1 MARAPMPTPPIANL
15 VSLRKHRYGCDP
27 SRYPIKSVAY
37 VISHTS
43 LWRIVFKVACCG
55 SILAVIILIVLLA
68 TALKPQA
75 KLISPN
81 LEWWGWLIG
90 VLVVFVEA
98 AICATLLIVVSQS
111 KAQTKVFVETM
122 RIEGYWREN
131 EMKPQSTIKDLN
143 LLKKAFVVRIVTL
156 PIQIVPLLG
165 GAVYSAI
172 NATFTGWD
180 YMDRYFDAISL
191 PPKLQRVEVFG
202 EDRSDC
208 LALLHPATYD
218 SDNDYARFGFMCGF
232 MESLPIVG
240 WVLFPVTNA
249 VAAALFACDIEKS
262 GGPAALEILKS
273 HPSQSAGISPVAAA
287 MGLGR
292 CEVDS
297 YHE

>member
-1 MARAPMPTPPIANL
+1 MARAPVSAPPIANL

-55 SILAVIILIVLLA
+55 SIIALIILIVLLA
-68 TALKPQA
+68 LALKPQA
-75 KLISPN
+75 ELISPI
-81 LEWWGWLIG
+81 LEWWAWLVG
-90 VLVVFVEA
+90 VLIVFVEA
-98 AICATLLIVVSQS
+98 ALCATLLMAVSQS

-122 RIEGYWREN
+122 RIEGCWREN
-131 EMKPQSTIKDLN
+131 EMRPQSTIKDLN
-143 LLKKAFVVRIVTL
+143 LVKKAFIVRIITL
-156 PIQIVPLLG
+156 PIQIIPLLG

-180 YMDRYFDAISL
+180 YMDRYFDAIGLS
-191 PPKLQRVEVFG
+191 PKLQRVEVFG

-232 MESLPIVG
+232 MESLPMVG
-240 WVLFPVTNA
+240 WVLFPITNA

-262 GGPAALEILKS
+262 GGPSALEILKS
-273 HPSQSAGISPVAAA
+273 HPPQRSGIGPVSVAT
-287 MGLGR
+287 GLGR
-292 CEVDS
+292 GEVVS
-297 YHE
+297 YQK